1 MDLALCPG
9 DHTPS
14 RLSGVKPTRSL
25 TKGDIT
31 TFDTT
36 DWLEASV
43 QNLYDILYTSAKIQ
57 WGETSHIRKALNRAV
72 AIQRTNRGRI
82 SNLRLAHMVELP
94 KWIRIPNLPPSTC
107 WHSFGAIAIGH
118 RTLEKCMSQKARL
131 AYHLHPTNPRAPTNR
146 MVPRPPNAEIPPIS
160 TRSTHST
167 HSIQSVIIR
176 PADVLPRYS
185 SDQEEIHSDRLQGP
199 TLSVTASSMI
209 WIAQTSVVAQAFQ
222 TPAGT
227 TWDTT
232 YHYDADMQARCD
244 RSLHTRVSPGYGG
257 VSQEL
262 WISASACIRERE
274 RTVINLILRTCLVP
288 PILEHK
294 QMIYLAKSAIARGVV
309 NLDLGLPPWRPIIV
323 QTALNSWVME
333 YIYRKLG
340 VPSLPRQ
347 LMDHFLEAS
356 QIDIRTVFGWLDGG
370 IRTQT
375 RTISSLLFVDDA
387 LDISTS
393 YSVIQDRAKI
403 SNYFT
408 GQSASGGVFGA
419 DKLFLFYLSPH
430 AYPAITLN
438 DGLGNPQPI
447 RVVAPSEAFG
457 TWAYHN
463 QWEKT
468 TRTVWLKLNTQ
479 APAIAPRGLG
489 KRELQYI
496 NAVWIPSVLFRT
508 AISDTINIAPALD
521 TLFRKTTRRVLRLPH
536 DHPNSWFYAH
546 TYGLGIVHCERF
558 SHSQRLYQF
567 LRIANDRGSPAHEIL
582 MESLEAYQIES
593 GLTDHPLVFRIP
605 PPASDTA
612 FLGTL
617 LRDLATFKPALTITT
632 QRHHPPL
639 AVPTIPTTALSG
651 LTSPQPTAL
660 PSSPS
665 TALTP
670 TKPDTLSYRIGRRIS
685 LQTRHTPAG
694 PEIAVTSWHELRK
707 GSDIWYSSTSREAP
721 SRLRLVPSAGCAILT
736 GDLLR
741 TSRIQ
746 RLKPSSHT
754 TNNLPHIPHLYVL
767 LATASRTLPSV
778 WTAGNGTI
786 LSVFG
791 TPGYSTPL
799 HPTYGLHTLPLRGAL
814 THSVGDGSVTH
825 QDTRTAHGTWSYLGR
840 DDTTLVEPINVHP
853 DHITPTCCEVHSLWG
868 CIAPNLR

>member
-1 MDLALCPG
+1 MGRDFNTYGLNPLDRSAPTPRSGPSIDMGVAFQQWMQSIGLLSTFRHRHPSLLRHTYARNNTSVALDDIYITAISAHILSASGIWLHTIHSIDHAGTPFMDLALCSG

-323 QTALNSWVME
+323 QTALNSRIFTVIRD
-333 YIYRKLG
+333 YIS
-340 VPSLPRQ
+340 PCLPNQ
-347 LMDHFLEAS
+347 EMQNGFQWD
-356 QIDIRTVFGWLDGG
+356 RTVQAVAVLTSLLIERAERRQEELFLISKDCLKCFDRIQAGSWSTSTASSVSHPFLASSWTIFLKPARLTSARSLDG
-370 IRTQT
+370 
-375 RTISSLLFVDDA
+375 
-387 LDISTS
+387 STGA
-393 YSVIQDRAKI
+393 SV
-403 SNYFT
+403 N
-408 GQSASGGVFGA
+408 
-419 DKLFLFYLSPH
+419 
-430 AYPAITLN
+430 
-438 DGLGNPQPI
+438 
-447 RVVAPSEAFG
+447 
-457 TWAYHN
+457 
-463 QWEKT
+463 
-468 TRTVWLKLNTQ
+468 
-479 APAIAPRGLG
+479 
-489 KRELQYI
+489 
-496 NAVWIPSVLFRT
+496 
-508 AISDTINIAPALD
+508 SD
-521 TLFRKTTRRVLRLPH
+521 
-536 DHPNSWFYAH
+536 
-546 TYGLGIVHCERF
+546 
-558 SHSQRLYQF
+558 
-567 LRIANDRGSPAHEIL
+567 
-582 MESLEAYQIES
+582 
-593 GLTDHPLVFRIP
+593 
-605 PPASDTA
+605 
-612 FLGTL
+612 
-617 LRDLATFKPALTITT
+617 
-632 QRHHPPL
+632 
-639 AVPTIPTTALSG
+639 
-651 LTSPQPTAL
+651 
-660 PSSPS
+660 
-665 TALTP
+665 
-670 TKPDTLSYRIGRRIS
+670 
-685 LQTRHTPAG
+685 
-694 PEIAVTSWHELRK
+694 
-707 GSDIWYSSTSREAP
+707 
-721 SRLRLVPSAGCAILT
+721 
-736 GDLLR
+736 
-741 TSRIQ
+741 
-746 RLKPSSHT
+746 
-754 TNNLPHIPHLYVL
+754 
-767 LATASRTLPSV
+767 
-778 WTAGNGTI
+778 
-786 LSVFG
+786 
-791 TPGYSTPL
+791 
-799 HPTYGLHTLPLRGAL
+799 
-814 THSVGDGSVTH
+814 
-825 QDTRTAHGTWSYLGR
+825 
-840 DDTTLVEPINVHP
+840 
-853 DHITPTCCEVHSLWG
+853 
-868 CIAPNLR
+868 